1 MQSKIDFASFP
12 RPVPAGFFKNNRA
25 RFLALLKTSPKFP
38 SNGLIFLKGPVEVQR
53 YDDDSSLGV
62 NPEPFFFYLFGVTD
76 PDTYAMIDLKTG
88 LATLFVRLP
97 DPSESFWTNFKS
109 LDDFKKTYEIDDAK
123 STDELE
129 AFLKNYGDAKSFS
142 IYLNYGKSVYS
153 QAFSATPREDFKD
166 LLAQYTVDDSSLYEY
181 ACESRVLKSDQEI
194 EILKDSIA
202 LTTHAHETVMKTVL
216 PGHTEAQISNLFT
229 SVRMLHGASLAY
241 GNICCAGHNG
251 SYLHYDPDE
260 NVKFKNGDLLLID
273 SAVKVNGYC
282 SDITR
287 TYPVNGKFTQRQ
299 KDIYNIVLKAQAD
312 SLAATKAGV
321 LYQDTHIVAERTI
334 VEGLIKLGLVRGDV
348 HTAWEK
354 RVSWYFMPHGLGHY
368 IGLYTH
374 DLPGLVAKE
383 NNFKPYPNMRV
394 AIKRIL
400 EPGMVITCEP
410 GIYFNDILLE
420 EGYKDPNAGPL
431 LVKEVIE
438 QYKSEVGGVRIED
451 MVVITKDGNT
461 MLSGDLIKTVDE
473 IEQFMRDR

>member
-1 MQSKIDFASFP
+1 MKSKIDFASFP
-12 RPVPAGFFKNNRA
+12 RPIPNGFFKGNRT
-25 RFLALLKTSPKFP
+25 RFLDLLKTSPKFP
-38 SNGLIFLKGPVEVQR
+38 SLGLIFLKGPVEVQR

-76 PDTYAMIDLKTG
+76 PDTYAMIDLESG
-88 LATLFVRLP
+88 RSTLFVRLP
-97 DPSESFWTNFKS
+97 DPSEEIWSNYKS

-129 AFLKNYGDAKSFS
+129 AFLKNYGDSKEFT
-142 IYLNYGKSVYS
+142 IFLYYGKNVYS
-153 QAFSATPREDFKD
+153 QVYSVTPREEFAK
-166 LLAQYTVDDSSLYEY
+166 LLTNYKVDDTSLYEY
-181 ACESRVLKSDQEI
+181 ACESRIHKTDQEI

-202 LTTHAHETVMKTVL
+202 LTTHAHESVMKTVL
-216 PGHTEAQISNLFT
+216 PGQSEAQVSNLFT
-229 SVRMLHGASLAY
+229 SIRMLYGASIAY

-260 NVKFKNGDLLLID
+260 KVNFKDGDLLLID

-299 KDIYNIVLKAQAD
+299 KDIYNIVLKAQSE
-312 SLAATKAGV
+312 SLAGTKAGV
-321 LYQDTHIVAERTI
+321 LYQDTHIIAERTI
-334 VEGLIKLGLVRGDV
+334 VEGLIKLGLVKGDV
-348 HTAWEK
+348 QTAWEK
-354 RVSWYFMPHGLGHY
+354 RVSFYFMPHGLGHY

-383 NNFKPYPNMRV
+383 SNFKPYPKMRV
-394 AIKRIL
+394 RINRIL
-400 EPGMVITCEP
+400 EAGMVITCEP

-420 EGYKDPNAGPL
+420 QGYNDPDVGPL

-451 MVVITKDGNT
+451 MIVITANGYQ